1 MSPTVDGESVGFL
14 DFFVIR
20 ITVKIR
26 YIGIIIRLYVIVITV
41 IDMEIMAD
49 VFNVR
54 DQKKYVTEDIKN
66 SRKCYDKENKKY

>member
-54 DQKKYVTEDIKN
+54 DQKKT
-66 SRKCYDKENKKY
+66 CYRRY